1 MAVDMQKRVH
11 YYSPYDMSIPFNW
24 QRAGV
29 VIDNY
34 KNGWRPV
41 DICDVVELY
50 NIWQFVENDV
60 PKKDWTDETLQLI
73 RSDFKKEVVIF
84 FSALTRDT
92 WVVVFRQLE
101 FDYKRHFWAILDR
114 FNIDGILDLASIR
127 EAIKGSSWELQD
139 LLQRER
145 LVTKNQG
152 AIVELLKENE
162 HTAEWLLQEYVQ
174 KGTSRREDR
183 LYFPQSLSFQDK
195 EDIISRYLDMK
206 EPNLNYVRLVLVARK
221 DANLRLSDV
230 VRLKAKKVE
239 ERLNEKYFSTGHA
252 IQRKY
257 AVSISSAPG
266 KPLKWVE
273 RGEDGDPVFCYSK
286 EIMLK
291 FKGPQLLQYLRFGF
305 EFLTL
310 NGMIS
315 LVAKESDSGVFERAL
330 SMGGKFS
337 YLNNFAFR
345 YKEAISLLQITSL
358 QQVLGEDGTSIEALL
373 KVYYEEYLKEKYG
386 YPSGKL
392 SLADVSADWVTKCKA
407 IAPEIDAIAHRYDLY
422 AKTGSVDNEL
432 LLLSTDNVRVTDV
445 LSATVGRYYTI
456 KGEPGELYRLFFLFF
471 STQSMLTFIEPFKE
485 YHYTNFYKLLT
496 EQDGKICYDN
506 YQKYQLRDIDYLI
519 DEGYLSKGEDGMLYG
534 EKFVE
539 IGLLKQLYEYHS
551 CPAQIFE
558 DYEKELL
565 SRMEQK
571 NWVEKD
577 NHLLSVEERNYFD
590 YYMYNTKYANGPA
603 LRNRYAHGSFADP
616 EKENIHRNNYNRLL
630 ILLVL
635 ELLKIEDDLINQQ
648 IVAKSKEQTEIVGS
662 GTALLSSIAEIG
674 TSAYAQSKF
683 AGVDYLIVPKKF
695 GIRDGY
701 VYHNSVG
708 SRDSFAYYIKPSKEV
723 CAEYL
728 SFLLNASLMR
738 LDIAQTTQTPVSLT
752 IEKLKSISVHL
763 VPYAEQRIY
772 ARLEHALAGL
782 IAKGEG
788 RSRDENLQYNV
799 FSTLRDY
806 LCLEILRPEFTEQH
820 KLEFISPFMKL
831 MQQLEGGNEPLSSG
845 ILRDVLA
852 SGSPLAENMKKAR
865 IILTD
870 AEES

>member
-1 MAVDMQKRVH
+1 MSIQERVH
-11 YYSPYDMSIPFNW
+11 YYSPYDMSIPLNW
-24 QRAGV
+24 QRAEV

-34 KNGWRPV
+34 KNGWRPQDV
-41 DICDVVELY
+41 CDVVELY

-60 PKKDWTDETLQLI
+60 AKKDWTDEMLQLV
-73 RSDFKKEVVIF
+73 RSDFKKEVVSF
-84 FSALTRDT
+84 FSALKRDT
-92 WVVVFRQLE
+92 WVAVFRQLE

-114 FNIDGILDLASIR
+114 FNIDGLLDLASIR
-127 EAIKGSSWELQD
+127 EAIEGSSWELRD
-139 LLQRER
+139 LLRRER
-145 LVTKNQG
+145 LVAKNQ
-152 AIVELLKENE
+152 AALVELLKENE

-174 KGTSRREDR
+174 KDTSGGEDR
-183 LYFPQSLSFQDK
+183 IYFPQSLSFQDK
-195 EDIISRYLDMK
+195 EDIISRYLDTD

-221 DANLRLSDV
+221 DANLRLSDAV
-230 VRLKAKKVE
+230 KLKASRVE
-239 ERLNEKYFSTGHA
+239 KQLNEKHFSPEHA
-252 IQRKY
+252 IQHTY
-257 AVSISSAPG
+257 AVSINSAPG

-273 RGEDGDPVFCYSK
+273 RGEDGDPVLCYSK

-291 FKGPQLLQYLRFGF
+291 FKGPQLLQYLRYGF

-315 LVAKESDSGVFERAL
+315 LVAKDSDSGVFERAL

-345 YKEAISLLQITSL
+345 YNESISLLQITAM
-358 QQVLGEDGTSIEALL
+358 QQVLGEDGANIEAFL

-407 IAPEIDAIAHRYDLY
+407 IVPEIDLIAHRYDLY
-422 AKTGSVDNEL
+422 AKTGSVDDEL

-445 LSATVGRYYTI
+445 QSATAGRYYTI
-456 KGEPGELYRLFFLFF
+456 KGKPGELYRLFYLFF
-471 STQSMLTFIEPFKE
+471 SDQSMLTFIEPFKE
-485 YHYTNFYKLLT
+485 GQYTNFYKLLT

-506 YQKYQLRDIDYLI
+506 YQNYQLRDIDYLI
-519 DEGYLSKGEDGMLYG
+519 DEGYLSKGEDGMLYC

-551 CPAQIFE
+551 CPAHIYE

-565 SRMEQK
+565 YGMEQK
-571 NWVEKD
+571 DWVEKD

-590 YYMYNTKYANGPA
+590 YYMYNTKYTNGPA

-616 EKENIHRNNYNRLL
+616 EKDNIHRNNYNRLL

-648 IVAKSKEQTEIVGS
+648 MVAKSKEQTEIDGS
-662 GTALLSSIAEIG
+662 GTALLSSIADIG
-674 TSAYAQSKF
+674 TFAFAQSKY
-683 AGVDYLIVPKKF
+683 AGEDYLKVPKKF
-695 GIRDGY
+695 GIQDGY
-701 VYHNSVG
+701 VYINSVESG
-708 SRDSFAYYIKPSKEV
+708 DSFAYCIKPSKEV

-738 LDIAQTTQTPVSLT
+738 LDIAQTTPSPVSLT
-752 IEKLKSISVHL
+752 IEKLKSICVPL

-772 ARLEHALAGL
+772 ARLEDALAGL
-782 IAKGEG
+782 VAKGEG

-806 LCLEILRPEFTEQH
+806 LCLELLRPEFTEQH
-820 KLEFISPFMKL
+820 KLEFISPFMAL
-831 MQQLEGGNEPLSSG
+831 MRQLEGGNEPLSIG
-845 ILRDVLA
+845 ILRDVL
-852 SGSPLAENMKKAR
+852 SPGSLLAENMKKAR
-865 IILTD
+865 VILTD
-870 AEES
+870 TQES